1 MNGHFESK
9 PNRRMPNGTYG
20 GVRGKG
26 AKAKTLAPRPT
37 RFYSSVGIYGLIIQL
52 FFVFDLALLLP
63 RERY

>member
-37 RFYSSVGIYGLIIQL
+37 RFHAGRQQL
-52 FFVFDLALLLP
+52 LQMKMLP
-63 RERY
+63 HD